1 MLLTIDVGNTNTV
14 LGVFDGDQIVEHWR
28 INTDPDRTADEMA
41 VLLRGLLEHSSLVK
55 DADVSG
61 IALCSTV
68 PSVLHEMRE
77 MCRRYYGD
85 IPALIIEPGVR
96 TGVSVRMDN
105 PKEVGSDRI
114 MNTVAAVHL
123 YGGPAIVVDFGTST
137 NFDAASAKGEFVGGA
152 LAPGIEISVDALT
165 RRAAQLLKVELTRP
179 HHVIGKNTVE
189 ALQSGIIFGF
199 AGQVEGIARRMAAEL
214 APEDPASVTVIATGG
229 LAPLVIDE
237 VSVIDAYEPWLT
249 LIGLRLVFERNNLS
263 SWPGASRGA
272 PAPGGSRSAPGS
284 GVSPDVPGRS
294 GPAG

>member
-14 LGVFDGDQIVEHWR
+14 LGLFDGEEVVEHWR
-28 INTDPDRTADEMA
+28 LATDPQRTADELA
-41 VLLRGLLEHSSLVK
+41 VLIQGLLTHGAIYSG
-55 DADVSG
+55 ADVTG

-68 PSVLHEMRE
+68 PSVLLEMRE
-77 MCRRYYGD
+77 MFRRYYGD
-85 IPALIIEPGVR
+85 VTAVVVEPGTR

-137 NFDAASAKGEFVGGA
+137 NFDAVSARGEFVGGA
-152 LAPGIEISVDALT
+152 LAPGIEISVDALS

-179 HHVIGKNTVE
+179 ARVIGKNTVE
-189 ALQSGIIFGF
+189 ALQSGIVFGF

-214 APEDPASVTVIATGG
+214 CPEDPDAVTIIATGG

-237 VSVIDAYEPWLT
+237 VSVIDRYEPWLT
-249 LIGLRLVFERNNLS
+249 LIGLRLVFERNMA
-263 SWPGASRGA
+263 AS
-272 PAPGGSRSAPGS
+272 
-284 GVSPDVPGRS
+284 
-294 GPAG
+294 